1 MTRYDAPMKAAYQM
15 LPDTLPVDPMPL
27 AESWLQQAWD
37 EQIQPNPNAMV
48 LATVNTAGQP
58 SARVVL
64 CKEIVPSP
72 GYVVFYSNYRSHKG
86 RELAANPRAAVVF
99 HWDGLRRQL
108 RIEGTVTRSPDSES
122 DDYFASRPWQSR
134 IGAWASNQSEPA
146 GSRSH
151 MLEELRAVARRLG
164 APDPTNPDSDNDEP
178 DLDVPRPQHWGGY
191 RLWADAVEFWVEG
204 EFRIHDRARWARSL
218 SADAPDHFRPGPWR
232 HVRLQP

>member
-1 MTRYDAPMKAAYQM
+1 
-15 LPDTLPVDPMPL
+15 
-27 AESWLQQAWD
+27 
-37 EQIQPNPNAMV
+37 
-48 LATVNTAGQP
+48 
-58 SARVVL
+58 
-64 CKEIVPSP
+64 
-72 GYVVFYSNYRSHKG
+72 
-86 RELAANPRAAVVF
+86 
-99 HWDGLRRQL
+99 
-108 RIEGTVTRSPDSES
+108 
-122 DDYFASRPWQSR
+122 
-134 IGAWASNQSEPA
+134 
-146 GSRSH
+146 